1 MTTKMSI
8 DEIKLLDCR
17 YTMKEVDEEN
27 DSTGDEVSPIKMD
40 IVCGHNFIK
49 EDLRLMV
56 TLEVNSDAPNLPF
69 NFNVR
74 YGASYT
80 LSQDPDPDELDRFV
94 NVICP
99 FQIMPYIRE
108 FVSELTRKAGNE
120 PLFIPPMNFI
130 AIDKE
135 RKAKMVSSENKEK

>member
-1 MTTKMSI
+1 MNDMTTEMSI

-17 YTMKEVDEEN
+17 YSMKDIEEE
-27 DSTGDEVSPIKMD
+27 DTSSDDDGSPVNMDVVCSNNYIKD
-40 IVCGHNFIK
+40 
-49 EDLRLMV
+49 DRRLII
-56 TLEVNSDAPNLPF
+56 TLEVSCDAPSLPF
-69 NFNVR
+69 SFNVK

-80 LSQDPDPDELDRFV
+80 LSQDPDADELDRFI

-130 AIDKE
+130 AMYRE
-135 RKAKMVSSENKEK
+135 RKKNEV